1 MPYAKAQW
9 AARTVDDMHLIKTL
23 ALAAALLSL
32 LCGIASAQEWPV
44 RPVRMIVPFPPGQ
57 GADIVA
63 RVVAEPLTAALG
75 KQVIVDNRPGAG
87 SLIGSALA
95 AKSAPDGYTY
105 LVGGNSALAINM
117 HVYRNLS
124 YDTLRDFA
132 PVTNM
137 IEVAMVFCV
146 NPLVPATDARQLIAL
161 AKKQPNQLSF
171 GSSGNGSI
179 SHLSQALF
187 AAMAGIDLRQV
198 PYKGSVPNLTDL
210 IAGQTNITAET
221 NSAVAP
227 YVAAGKLRAIAV
239 SPNTRI
245 PFLPEVGTLHE
256 QGVRGY
262 DVRGWT
268 GLVAPAGTP
277 NAILD
282 RMNRE
287 LVKILHT
294 PEMKNRLYDLAIV
307 PVGSTREQFTAHL
320 KSEIAK
326 WGEAVRISGATIE

>member
-1 MPYAKAQW
+1 VNLL
-9 AARTVDDMHLIKTL
+9 TCIKTL
-23 ALAAALLSL
+23 ALAPAVLSS
-32 LCGIASAQEWPV
+32 LCGIASAQQWPA
-44 RPVRMIVPFPPGQ
+44 RPVRMIVPFPAGQ

-63 RVVAEPLTAALG
+63 RVVAERLTAALG

-87 SLIGSALA
+87 SLIGSELA
-95 AKSAPDGYTY
+95 AKSTPDGYTY

-117 HVYRNLS
+117 HVYRKLA

-146 NPLVPATDARQLIAL
+146 NPSLPAIDARQFIAL
-161 AKKQPNQLSF
+161 AKKQPNQLSY

-187 AAMAGIDLRQV
+187 AAMAGIELRHI
-198 PYKGSVPNLTDL
+198 PYKGTVPNLTDL
-210 IAGQTNITAET
+210 IAGQTNVAAET
-221 NSAVAP
+221 NSTVAP
-227 YVAAGKLRAIAV
+227 HIASGKLRAIGV
-239 SPNTRI
+239 SPNTRVA
-245 PFLPEVGTLHE
+245 FLPEVPTLHE

-268 GLVAPAGTP
+268 GIVAPVGTP
-277 NAILD
+277 SAILE

-287 LVKILHT
+287 IVQILHT
-294 PEMKNRLYDLAIV
+294 PEMKKRLYDLAIV
-307 PVGSTREQFTAHL
+307 PVGSTREEFTAHL

-326 WGEAVRISGATIE
+326 WGEAVRISGANIE